1 MGRRFAFDIGTNSI
15 GFAVWR
21 TGPDPNGTF
30 GLDAPL
36 ELACSGVRIFKDGRN
51 PKDGSSLAQMRR
63 VPKQARKRRDRFVL
77 RREDLMRTLVEAGL
91 MPADPSDRKAL
102 ETLDPYQLRAKG
114 LDASLAPFEVGR
126 VLFHLNQRRG
136 FKSNRKTDKGDKDKG
151 KIAQGSA
158 HLEELLKERNCRTFG
173 EFLWQRHRGTSH
185 DPKRVRDPGRQPT
198 RIRLEG
204 EGAKALYDF
213 YPTRAMV
220 LQEFELLWKV
230 QASFRPEFLTDT
242 LHDRIKTILF
252 RQRDLKPPKIGKCTF
267 EPGEERLPKALP
279 SVEARE
285 IYERLAHLRVTR
297 GGDDPPLFPE
307 ERDAFAS
314 LLLSGKALSFAN
326 IRKTLKVASNAK
338 INFEEA
344 GGEEF
349 KGAATAKYLSKPD
362 HYGKKWLSLSLAE
375 RDAFVKKL
383 LDEVDP
389 EHLVARLVA
398 ENGLAEEA
406 ARKCASIP
414 FPDGYSRL
422 GLTANT
428 AILDALKNEVDEKG
442 RVITYAGAV
451 KRAGAKSGRNWHHSD
466 ERDGEIFPRLPYY
479 GQVLQRHVLPGSM
492 DPEDKKK
499 GDEAAFW
506 GRITNPTVHI
516 GLNQLR
522 RVTNEL
528 IETFGPP
535 DQIVVELARDLKLN
549 EKQKEKERKEN
560 RDNREKNKK
569 RREILEK
576 FNQDDR
582 RENILRLRLFE
593 EQAAGNDGVATCPY
607 TGKTFG
613 ITKLFS
619 DEIEIDHILPVS
631 KTLDDSLANQVLC
644 DREANRRKRGQ
655 SPYSAFSSAPGWDWE
670 AILARADALPPQ
682 KRWRFKPD
690 AMQKFEGERGF
701 LERQLNETKYLSRI
715 AKAYLGKI
723 CNPDH
728 VYVTPGKLVGM
739 LRGKWG
745 LNSLLPDHN
754 RAPDA
759 DGRKVRT
766 DHRHH
771 AIDAIVIGALTRGLI
786 NYLAYVAGQA
796 ESQDLDRIFGKIQH
810 PFENFHEAVRTSVEK
825 IIVSYKQEHGKQ
837 GALHEDTAYGFVR
850 DKAEAERI
858 GNLVYRKA
866 VKDLSEGEIERVRDP
881 VLRGKL
887 NALAAPL
894 LDAKGK
900 AKDQKA
906 FKEALLHFG
915 EEEKIR
921 HLRLGKFE
929 AGAVSIHARNFGAP
943 YKALTP
949 GENHHVDIVQMR
961 DGTWKGFAASVF
973 EVNQKGWRPQ
983 WEREKL
989 GGKLVMRLHKGDM
1002 VEIDD
1007 GDGMRRVKVVHQ
1019 IEISSNRV
1027 RLAPHLE
1034 GGKLQDRHSDND
1046 DPFRWDLATLSKM
1059 KDRNCVAVKI
1069 TTSGRKLN
1077 CPSNA

>member
-21 TGPDPNGTF
+21 TGPDPNGIF
-30 GLDAPL
+30 GVDAPL
-36 ELACSGVRIFKDGRN
+36 ELIWSGVRIFKDGRN

-63 VPKQARKRRDRFVL
+63 IPKQARKRRDRFVL
-77 RREDLMRTLVEAGL
+77 RREDLLQNLVEAGL
-91 MPADPSDRKAL
+91 MPAEAADRKAL
-102 ETLDPYQLRAKG
+102 ESLDPYQLRANG
-114 LDASLAPFEVGR
+114 LDKSLSPYEFGR
-126 VLFHLNQRRG
+126 ALFHLHQRRG

-151 KIAQGSA
+151 KIAQGAA
-158 HLEELLKERNCRTFG
+158 HLAALLEERNCRTFG
-173 EFLWQRHRGTSH
+173 EFLWQRHRGASH

-220 LQEFELLWKV
+220 QHEFELLWKT
-230 QASFRPEFLTDT
+230 QASFHPALLTEA
-242 LHDRIKTILF
+242 LHDRLKDVLF
-252 RQRDLKPPKIGKCTF
+252 RQRNLKPPKIGKCTF

-279 SVEARE
+279 SVEVRE
-285 IYERLAHLRVTR
+285 IYERLAHLRVIR
-297 GGDDPPLFPE
+297 GRDDLPLFPE
-307 ERDAFAS
+307 ERNAFAS
-314 LLLSGKALSFAN
+314 LLLSGKALSFNN
-326 IRKTLKVASNAK
+326 IRKTLKIPSNAK

-344 GGEEF
+344 GGEDF
-349 KGAATAKYLSKPD
+349 KGVATAKYLSKPD
-362 HYGKKWLSLSLAE
+362 HYGKKWLSLTLAE
-375 RDAFVKKL
+375 KDAFVEKL
-383 LDEVDP
+383 LEEIDEDR
-389 EHLVARLVA
+389 LVARLMA

-406 ARKCASIP
+406 ARKCASVP
-414 FPDGYSRL
+414 LPDGYSRL
-422 GLTANT
+422 GATANA
-428 AILDALKNEVDEKG
+428 AILDALENECDGNG
-442 RVITYAGAV
+442 RVITYAEAV
-451 KRAGAKSGRNWHHSD
+451 KRAGARSGRNWHHSD
-466 ERDGEIFPRLPYY
+466 ERDGEIFPLLPYY

-492 DPEDKKK
+492 EPEDKKK

-528 IETFGPP
+528 IESFGAP

-549 EKQKEKERKEN
+549 EKQKEKERLDNRKN
-560 RDNREKNKK
+560 RDANLRRLK
-569 RREILEK
+569 RLEELG
-576 FNQDDR
+576 QDDR

-607 TGKTFG
+607 TGRTFG
-613 ITKLFS
+613 LTKLFS

-631 KTLDDSLANQVLC
+631 RTLDDSLANQVLVY
-644 DREANRRKRGQ
+644 REANRRKRKQ
-655 SPYSAFSSAPGWDWE
+655 SPYEAFGSTPEWE
-670 AILARADALPPQ
+670 AILARSESLPPP

-690 AMQKFEGERGF
+690 AMQKFEGERSF
-701 LERQLNETKYLSRI
+701 LERQLNETKYLSRV

-723 CNPDH
+723 CDPDQ

-786 NYLAYVAGQA
+786 NHLAHAAGQA
-796 ESQDLDRIFGKIQH
+796 EDEDLDRIFGKIPI
-810 PFENFHEAVRTSVEK
+810 PFENFRDVVRASVEK
-825 IIVSYKQEHGKQ
+825 LIVSNKPEHGKR

-850 DKAEAERI
+850 DKAEAAAI
-858 GNLVYRKA
+858 GNLVYRKPA
-866 VKDLSEGEIERVRDP
+866 KDLTEGEIARVRDQ

-887 NALAAPL
+887 DILVAPL

-900 AKDQKA
+900 AKDQKE
-906 FKEALLHFG
+906 FKETLASFG
-915 EEEKIR
+915 EKGKIR
-921 HLRLGKFE
+921 RLRLGKFE
-929 AGAVSIHARNFGAP
+929 AGAVSIYDRKTGAA

-973 EVNQKGWRPQ
+973 DVNRKDWRPL

-1007 GDGMRRVKVVHQ
+1007 ADGIRRVKVVQ
-1019 IEISSNRV
+1019 RIEISANRI
-1027 RLAPHLE
+1027 RLAPHQE
-1034 GGKLQDRHSDND
+1034 GGKLQDRHADKE
-1046 DPFRWDLATLSKM
+1046 DPFQWDFATISKLKERECLAIRVVSSGFLSYRS
-1059 KDRNCVAVKI
+1059 RNI
-1069 TTSGRKLN
+1069 
-1077 CPSNA
+1077 